1 MLKKVVIIGFGSI
14 GRRHAKILKKN
25 PNIKDVFVLTNQNCP
40 SYIKIKSLKE
50 INKINPDYII
60 ISSETSKHFTQLNYI
75 EKNFKNKIV
84 LVEKPVFEKN
94 RKLTLKNNKVFVG
107 YNMRFNPIIKKIRK
121 IILNRK
127 IWSVNVFCGSYLP
140 NWRKNIDYSKSSSAI
155 KKKGGGVLLD
165 LSHEL
170 DYLRWIFGDFKI
182 KYVINKKISDLK
194 INTDDFLCLTGKFKK
209 KIYLQLNLNYFTREA
224 KRQILIDGKD
234 LSISANLINK
244 NMIFHD
250 KKKIYKIKY
259 NFNRDYTYKEQHRNI
274 MNKKFTNCC
283 TLKDAQNIMS
293 IINKIRKFK

>member
-1 MLKKVVIIGFGSI
+1 MLKKVLIIGFGSI

-244 NMIFHD
+244 NLIFHD
-250 KKKIYKIKY
+250 KNKIYKIKY

>member
-1 MLKKVVIIGFGSI
+1 MLKKVLIIGFGSI

-25 PNIKDVFVLTNQNCP
+25 PNIKKIFVLTNQNCP
-40 SYIKIKSLKE
+40 SYIKIKSLRE

-75 EKNFKNKIV
+75 EKNFKNKII
-84 LVEKPVFEKN
+84 LVEKPLFEKN
-94 RKLTLKNNKVFVG
+94 KKLTLKNNKVFVG

-209 KIYLQLNLNYFTREA
+209 RIYLQLNLNYFTREA

-244 NMIFHD
+244 NITFYD
-250 KKKIYKIKY
+250 KKKFNKIKY
-259 NFNRDYTYKEQHRNI
+259 NFNRDYTYKEQHQNI
-274 MNKKFTNCC
+274 MNKNFTNCC
-283 TLKDAQNIMS
+283 SLKEAQNIMLM
-293 IINKIRKFK
+293 INKIRKFK

>member
-1 MLKKVVIIGFGSI
+1 MLKKVLIIGFGSI

-25 PNIKDVFVLTNQNCP
+25 PNIKNVFVLTNQNCP
-40 SYIKIKSLKE
+40 SYIKIKSLRE

-75 EKNFKNKIV
+75 EKNFKNKII
-84 LVEKPVFEKN
+84 LVEKPLFEKN
-94 RKLTLKNNKVFVG
+94 KKLTLKNNKVFVG

-244 NMIFHD
+244 NITFYD
-250 KKKIYKIKY
+250 KKKFNKIKY
-259 NFNRDYTYKEQHRNI
+259 NFNRDYTYKEQHQNI
-274 MNKKFTNCC
+274 MNKNFTNCC
-283 TLKDAQNIMS
+283 SLKEAQNIMLM
-293 IINKIRKFK
+293 INKIRKFK

>member
-155 KKKGGGVLLD
+155 KKK
-165 LSHEL
+165 
-170 DYLRWIFGDFKI
+170 RRRCFIR
-182 KYVINKKISDLK
+182 LK
-194 INTDDFLCLTGKFKK
+194 P
-209 KIYLQLNLNYFTREA
+209 
-224 KRQILIDGKD
+224 
-234 LSISANLINK
+234 
-244 NMIFHD
+244 
-250 KKKIYKIKY
+250 
-259 NFNRDYTYKEQHRNI
+259 
-274 MNKKFTNCC
+274 
-283 TLKDAQNIMS
+283 
-293 IINKIRKFK
+293 

>member
-1 MLKKVVIIGFGSI
+1 MLKKVLIIGFGSI

>member
-1 MLKKVVIIGFGSI
+1 MLKKVLIIGFGSI

-25 PNIKDVFVLTNQNCP
+25 PNIKNVFVLTNQNCP

-75 EKNFKNKIV
+75 EKNFKNKII
-84 LVEKPVFEKN
+84 LVEKPLFEKN
-94 RKLTLKNNKVFVG
+94 KKLTLKNNKVFVG

-244 NMIFHD
+244 NLIFHD
-250 KKKIYKIKY
+250 KNKIYKIKY